1 MPSINSAPLSSP
13 DGRIDATFFLDER
26 KALNYAVSFKNQK
39 LIERSHLEIVLS
51 NAIIGK
57 ECKILSKSAN
67 DVKKVYDMPVGKSS
81 KIVDNCRE
89 GRIALKSKT
98 KIRYDIIFRV
108 YNDGVAFRFY
118 FPEKQ
123 ELKDIDAN
131 TDTNTD
137 ADTDAGI
144 KIKIKEEHSHFAFLK
159 DCNAYAMEINTNV
172 TPTKYIARSYE
183 NHYIKTTLS
192 AMDGL
197 IGMPLLIEG
206 DNFYAAITEA
216 NLKNYGG
223 SALRKEGD
231 YTLVTEIAR
240 AKEDD
245 SVSVRSS
252 LPLATPWRVIMV
264 GEQLSSLVE
273 SDIMLNLNDD
283 CKINDTSWI
292 VPGKAVWPWWRDQIM
307 DTQVFK
313 RYTDFASEHNVKYL
327 IIDAG
332 WYCREDA
339 AWRDPLNQDAT
350 VVIEGLNLKEI
361 IEYAKERGVKIML
374 WVHGAT
380 LQKQLD
386 ESLKTYSDW
395 GIAGIKVD
403 DWGRE
408 DQQWVNFLLAVAE
421 KAADYKLVVDFHG
434 TYKPTG
440 VRREYPNVLTVEAV
454 LGLEYSKWSKR
465 CTLKHEVT
473 IPFTRMLVGPMDFT
487 PGAVTPYRDNVEG
500 TAAHQLAMY
509 VVYESPL
516 QMLVDY
522 PEAYENN
529 RNVISFLERVP
540 TKWDETR
547 LLGGKVGEYIV
558 IARRSGKD
566 WFIGAMT
573 DENARELSIK
583 LDFLEEEEYICDI
596 YTDSDAEE
604 VIEHRNAA
612 VKKDSVMVVCL
623 AGGGGF
629 AAHLI
634 ANHRREQALL

>member
-1 MPSINSAPLSSP
+1 MPSINSALLSSP

-26 KALNYAVSFKNQK
+26 EALNYSVSFKSQK
-39 LIERSHLEIVLS
+39 LIERSRLEIVLS
-51 NAIIGK
+51 DATIGK
-57 ECKILSKSAN
+57 ECKIVGRSAN
-67 DVKKVYDMPVGKSS
+67 DVKRVYDVPIGKSS

-118 FPEKQ
+118 FPEQ
-123 ELKDIDAN
+123 QGLKDRD
-131 TDTNTD
+131 
-137 ADTDAGI
+137 
-144 KIKIKEEHSHFAFLK
+144 IKIKEERSHFAFLK
-159 DCNAYAMEINTNV
+159 DCNAYAMELNTNV
-172 TPTKYIARSYE
+172 TPTGYIAHSYE

-197 IGMPLLIEG
+197 KGMPLLIEG
-206 DNFYAAITEA
+206 DNFYAAIAEA

-245 SVSVRSS
+245 SASVISS

-264 GEQLSSLVE
+264 GEKLSTLVE
-273 SDIMLNLNDD
+273 SNMILNLNDE
-283 CKINDTSWI
+283 CRINDTSWI
-292 VPGKAVWPWWRDQIM
+292 VPGKAVWPWWKDQIV
-307 DTQVFK
+307 DAQVFK
-313 RYTDFASEHNVKYL
+313 RYSDFASEHNVRYL
-327 IIDAG
+327 VIDAG
-332 WYCREDA
+332 WYCSEDV

-350 VVIEGLNLKEI
+350 VVIEGLKLKEV
-361 IEYAKERGVKIML
+361 IEYAKEKGVKIIL

-380 LQKQLD
+380 LSKQLD
-386 ESLKTYSDW
+386 EALKTYSDW
-395 GIAGIKVD
+395 GVAGIKVD

-408 DQQWVNFLLAVAE
+408 DQKWVNFLYEVAK
-421 KAADYKLVVDFHG
+421 KAAGYKLVVDFHG
-434 TYKPTG
+434 SYKPTG

-454 LGLEYSKWSKR
+454 LGLEHSKWSKR
-465 CTLKHEVT
+465 CTLEHEVT

-500 TAAHQLAMY
+500 TVARQLAMF

-522 PEAYENN
+522 PEAYESN
-529 RNVISFLERVP
+529 RDLISFLERVP
-540 TKWDETR
+540 TTWDETR
-547 LLGGKVGEYIV
+547 LLEGEVGGYVV

-573 DENARELSIK
+573 DEKARELGIK
-583 LDFLEEEEYICDI
+583 LDFLEEEEYMCDI
-596 YTDSDAEE
+596 YTDAGE
-604 VIEHRNAA
+604 VIEHRREA
-612 VKKDSVMVVCL
+612 VKKDGVMSL
-623 AGGGGF
+623 YLTGGGGF
-629 AAHLI
+629 AAHLT
-634 ANHRREQALL
+634 ANHR